1 MQICIIFKSIFSSV
15 SLFLAFH
22 FYSFKRPSTASL
34 AYYCPRRNALIPSYL
49 LLRVIKRHR
58 LRRTG
63 KHQVT
68 GTGFSSKRT
77 ILKWGPHTFPPTVST
92 GINLPPFST
101 YLHLQS
107 LITHANCGFPVKYG
121 WYIPCIKLHTLLKWR
136 WQIKGEWG
144 SRKCSKRKGACGAK
158 ETKPLSS
165 TEASPQI
172 TAKTKN
178 IKK

>member
-1 MQICIIFKSIFSSV
+1 MSCKFVSSSKASSV

-34 AYYCPRRNALIPSYL
+34 AYYCLRRNALIPSYL
-49 LLRVIKRHR
+49 LLRIIKRHR

-121 WYIPCIKLHTLLKWR
+121 WYIPCIKLHTFLKWHWNDSDR
-136 WQIKGEWG
+136 LKGSGGHVNAQKGREPVEQ
-144 SRKCSKRKGACGAK
+144 KKRNHYL
-158 ETKPLSS
+158 PLK
-165 TEASPQI
+165 QVHR
-172 TAKTKN
+172 
-178 IKK
+178 